1 MEDRGS
7 FRAPRIAAVATEHGV
22 PQQALLLE
30 FAERRRAEGLRVA
43 GVVEV
48 VEPSARGACKAR
60 LALDLTTGA
69 RFVLSQELGAGS
81 TACNLDP
88 RGLAQACAAAQ
99 RAIDA
104 GADLVILSKF
114 GKIETERGGFCDA
127 FATAIAAE
135 LQIVTTVNSE
145 WRDEWARFAGS
156 LADDVEASAEA
167 LETWWRAQRR
177 SPSFRQWALTC

>member
-1 MEDRGS
+1 MEDKGS
-7 FRAPRIAAVATEHGV
+7 FRAPRIAAIATEHGV
-22 PQQALLLE
+22 SQQALLVE
-30 FAERRRAEGLRVA
+30 FAERRRAQGLRVA

-48 VEPSARGACKAR
+48 VEPSARNLCKAR

-69 RFVLSQELGAGS
+69 RFVLSQELGSGS

-114 GKIETERGGFCDA
+114 GKIEAARGGLCDA
-127 FATAIAAE
+127 FAAAIAAE
-135 LQIVTTVNSE
+135 LQIVTTVSAE
-145 WRDEWARFAGS
+145 LREEWARFAGS
-156 LADDVEASAEA
+156 LADDVEATAEK
-167 LETWWRAQRR
+167 LESWWRAQMLEPAR
-177 SPSFRQWALTC
+177 SQWALTC